1 MEISSFTGNF
11 GTKKK
16 KMKTV
21 INNELLFFRLVEIE
35 KIENPL
41 LVLYVGSAG
50 LVINLIGLLI
60 FHQHSHSHDNHHGHH
75 HHNEDAFVEHKSNV
89 S

>member
-1 MEISSFTGNF
+1 MKIPSFAGNF

-16 KMKTV
+16 KIKTV
-21 INNELLFFRLVEIE
+21 INKEFLFFRLVQIE

-60 FHQHSHSHDNHHGHH
+60 FSQQSKLKDDRND
-75 HHNEDAFVEHKSNV
+75 EDALVENKSNV

>member
-1 MEISSFTGNF
+1 MKIPSFAGNF

-16 KMKTV
+16 KKIKTV
-21 INNELLFFRLVEIE
+21 INKEFLFFRLVQIE

-60 FHQHSHSHDNHHGHH
+60 FSQQSKLKDDRND
-75 HHNEDAFVEHKSNV
+75 EDALVENKSNV